1 MKMKSAFFAVFLAA
15 SLVVPALAGNA
26 PTVESM
32 PEFSAADTQM
42 LFEQDAMPM
51 QLAALSD
58 KEMRETEGA
67 LMWFVPI
74 VGWSAFGGATGV
86 VVNRWQTGSWDGSGP
101 AFGAGVTAGFYTS
114 NFAVRVLG
122 ATGSYALGAFGAASW
137 YLPY

>member
-67 LMWFVPI
+67 YWLVPVALWSI
-74 VGWSAFGGATGV
+74 GGGVGGV
-86 VVNRWQTGSWDGSGP
+86 VVNRWQTGSWTDSGR
-101 AFGAGVTAGFYTS
+101 AFGAGATAGFWS
-114 NFAVRVLG
+114 SPLVRPLG
-122 ATGSYALGAFGAASW
+122 PVITYGAGALGSGSW
-137 YLPY
+137 YRYLY